1 MKKVLASV
9 AIAGMITGVSAA
21 DFGTTDA
28 QFMFGQES
36 VNVVTMSGAEMAQ
49 TEGQLLEA
57 LGALGAIP
65 IAGPILTDL
74 LASLNLGALLG
85 LVPAALDAAFPIS
98 ADLGINVGGLLS
110 IDTGR
115 DPLTIDSGLPALVGA
130 VVSSL

>member
-1 MKKVLASV
+1 MKKVLASIAV
-9 AIAGMITGVSAA
+9 AGMITSVSAA
-21 DFGTTDA
+21 DFGTADA
-28 QFMFGQES
+28 QFMFGQDS

-65 IAGPILTDL
+65 VAGPILTDL

-85 LVPAALDAAFPIS
+85 LVPAALGAAFPIT
-98 ADLGINVGGLLS
+98 ADLDVNVGGLLS